1 MREGWAEDDYLIIFS
16 DSEVGF
22 ATVRYQMDR
31 FLPGYVVVGLKSWD
45 DVIVQDGEGNTYT
58 VPSVPL
64 VAKFLDRYSLQR
76 DVQLEAD
83 TQLSGKIKWYVK
95 PIFFG
100 GDPGVGDNLDWVS
113 HVQHGELVV
122 WWNDLYNDTYGRSD
136 A

>member
-45 DVIVQDGEGNTYT
+45 DVIVQNGEGNTYT

-64 VAKFLDRYSLQR
+64 VVKFFDRYSLQR
-76 DVQLEAD
+76 DVLLETD
-83 TQLSGKIKWYVK
+83 TQLSGKIK
-95 PIFFG
+95 
-100 GDPGVGDNLDWVS
+100 
-113 HVQHGELVV
+113 
-122 WWNDLYNDTYGRSD
+122 
-136 A
+136 